1 MEDTGSCTM
10 KLLLTE
16 LLSKTSRDAHWIV
29 KLQIWLDF
37 FLQIR
42 NSELSKCKAQSKESF
57 NH

>member
-37 FLQIR
+37 LLKIR
-42 NSELSKCKAQSKESF
+42 NCELSKCKAQSKESF